1 MFIVSV
7 RFYGTVKSTKFH
19 FCREKFAFTD
29 YSRNQS
35 DKMTEYIDVDYLVD
49 LRLGSGSTEVV
60 SETEILIDF
69 FFNFKTHLE

>member
-35 DKMTEYIDVDYLVD
+35 DKMTEYINVGYPVD
-49 LRLGSGSTEVV
+49 LRLRSGSREVV
-60 SETEILIDF
+60 SETEF
-69 FFNFKTHLE
+69 FIE